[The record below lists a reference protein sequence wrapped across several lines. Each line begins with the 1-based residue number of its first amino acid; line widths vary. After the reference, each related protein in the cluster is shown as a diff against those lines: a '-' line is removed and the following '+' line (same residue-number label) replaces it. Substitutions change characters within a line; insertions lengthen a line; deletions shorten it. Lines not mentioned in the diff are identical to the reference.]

1 MMGRFLQFFKP
12 ISRIMPE
19 IRAPEKRVGFS
30 EKLFWTGIA
39 LVVYLVMSEIPLF
52 GVPSGKAQGDVYFF
66 WRVIFAANYRTLME
80 LGIGPIVTAGL
91 ILQLLAGAGIIDVNF
106 SKREDRALYTA
117 ASKFFTIVM
126 IIVQALAYI
135 LGGAYRYTDST
146 TGAIMNI
153 SLAASVAVF
162 VQLLAAG
169 IVIMLLDELIQKGWG
184 LGSGI
189 SLFIV
194 AGIAQTIFWSS
205 FNPFTFSH
213 DGKYLGAILAFVQS
227 ILKGEPVQS
236 WFIRGQGDPDML
248 GFLTTVVLF
257 FIVIYFEGMRIE
269 LPVSY
274 ARVRGFRGK
283 LPLKLL
289 YVSNIPVILA
299 YALFANIQ
307 LVAKIIWSRFNMD
320 NQNFFLNLIGTF
332 NETAQE
338 QKVTGGLAYYVA
350 TPNLQDVVQDPLRG
364 GIYAIIVVALC
375 ILFAVIWIEV
385 GGLGPQK
392 VAEQVIDSGMQ
403 IPGFRR
409 AKRPIENLLNRYI
422 PTLTIMGGAIVGLIA
437 AVSQFFG
444 VFGSG
449 MGVLLAVSI
458 LYQYYQILA
467 QEQLQDLFPALGK
480 VIG

>member
-1 MMGRFLQFFKP
+1 MGRFLQFFKP

-19 IRAPEKRVGFS
+19 IKTPAKRVGFS

-52 GVPSGKAQGDVYFF
+52 GVPSGRAEGDIMFF

-91 ILQLLAGAGIIDVNF
+91 ILQLLAGSGIIGVDF
-106 SKREDRALYTA
+106 SRTEDRALYTS

-126 IIVQALAYI
+126 IIVQTLAYI
-135 LGGAYRYTDST
+135 LGGAYRYSDEM
-146 TGAIMNI
+146 GIVHNI
-153 SLAASVAVF
+153 SFMASVLVF

-205 FNPFTFSH
+205 FSPFPIG
-213 DGKYLGAILAFVQS
+213 DGKFMGAILAFIES
-227 ILKGEPVQS
+227 ILSGQS
-236 WFIRGQGDPDML
+236 VYNWFIRGHGYPDML
-248 GFLTTVVLF
+248 GFLTTIALF
-257 FIVIYFEGMRIE
+257 FIVIYLEGMRIE

-274 ARVRGFRGK
+274 ARVRGFKGK

-307 LVAKIIWSRFNMD
+307 LAARIVWSRFNVD

-332 NETAQE
+332 NQTAE
-338 QKVTGGLAYYVA
+338 GEKITGGLAYYIT
-350 TPNLQDVVQDPLRG
+350 TPNLQDILQDPLRG
-364 GIYAIIVVALC
+364 VAYTVIVVALC
-375 ILFAVIWIEV
+375 VFFSVIWIEV
-385 GGLGPQK
+385 GGLGPEK

-409 AKRPIENLLNRYI
+409 SQRPIENLLRRYI
-422 PTLTIMGGAIVGLIA
+422 PTLTILGGALVGLIA
-437 AVSQFFG
+437 SVSQFFG

-449 MGVLLAVSI
+449 MGVLLCVSI

-467 QEQLQDLFPALGK
+467 QEQVMDLFPSLGR

>member
-1 MMGRFLQFFKP
+1 MMGRFLQVFEP

-19 IRAPEKRVGFS
+19 VRAPPKRVNLS

-52 GVPSGKAQGDVYFF
+52 GVPGGGSQSDVYFL
-66 WRVIFAANYRTLME
+66 WRVIFAANMRTLME

-91 ILQLLAGAGIIDVNF
+91 ILQLLAGSGIIDVDF
-106 SKREDRALYTA
+106 SKSEERALYTA

-126 IIVQALAYI
+126 IVVQALAYI
-135 LGGAYRYTDST
+135 LGGAYRYSD
-146 TGAIMNI
+146 GGVIKNI
-153 SLAASVAVF
+153 SFQASVLVF

-194 AGIAQTIFWSS
+194 AGVAQTIFWH
-205 FNPFTFSH
+205 TFSPFPLG
-213 DGKYLGAILAFVQS
+213 DGKYMGALLAFFQS
-227 ILKGEPVQS
+227 ILKGEAVSQ
-236 WFIRGQGDPDML
+236 WFVRGQGYPDML
-248 GFLTTVVLF
+248 GFLTTI
-257 FIVIYFEGMRIE
+257 IVFLVAIYMEGMRIE

-299 YALFANIQ
+299 YAVFANIQ
-307 LVAKIIWSRFNMD
+307 LLARIIWSWFNPM
-320 NQNFFLNLIGTF
+320 NENFLLNLIGTF
-332 NETAQE
+332 NETNGNQ
-338 QKVTGGLAYYVA
+338 QVTGGLAYYV
-350 TPNLQDVVQDPLRG
+350 TGSNLADLVQNPLRG
-364 GIYAIIVVALC
+364 IVYMVFVIGLC
-375 ILFAVIWIEV
+375 VLFSVMWLEV
-385 GGLGPQK
+385 GGQGPEQ
-392 VAEQVIDSGMQ
+392 VAEQVIESGMQ

-409 AKRPIENLLNRYI
+409 SKGPIENLLRRYI
-422 PTLTIMGGAIVGLIA
+422 PTLTILGGALVGLLA

-444 VFGSG
+444 VFSSG

-467 QEQLQDLFPALGK
+467 QEQIQEFFPALGK
-480 VIG
+480 VLS